1 MRRVLVLVGI
11 ALVGWLVLGQPAA
24 QAQETKWVR
33 GTVKSLSGDTL
44 VVAVGGQDMTFTVDK
59 TTQVVARGA
68 GTAAREAQAKGAEGA
83 KLGEVIKVGEGV
95 EVHYTTSGTTN
106 KATVI
111 RGGIT
116 NLAMQEGGTE
126 GKSVTGKVTAVSN
139 DKLTVSAEGKE
150 YQFTVDP
157 KVRVV
162 GTGAGTLTRKM
173 KEEGKTP
180 TLTDYVA
187 NDDEVMVSYTE
198 KGGAMQTSD
207 IRVIRKAPKK

>member
-33 GTVKSLSGDTL
+33 GTVKSLAGDTI
-44 VVAVGGQDMTFTVDK
+44 VVTVGGQDMTFTVDK
-59 TTQVVARGA
+59 STQVVARGG
-68 GTAAREAQAKGAEGA
+68 GTASREAQAKGAEGP
-83 KLGEVIKVGEGV
+83 KLGDVIKAGEGV
-95 EVHYTTSGTTN
+95 EVHYTTSGSTN
-106 KATVI
+106 KATLI
-111 RGGIT
+111 RGGISNT
-116 NLAMQEGGTE
+116 AMKEGGTE
-126 GKSVTGKVTAVSN
+126 GKSVTGKVTAVAT

-157 KVRVV
+157 KVRVI

-180 TLTDYVA
+180 ALTDYIA
-187 NDDEVMVSYTE
+187 NGDEVMVSYTE
-198 KGGAMQTSD
+198 KGGTMQTSD
-207 IRVIRKAPKK
+207 IRVTRKAPK